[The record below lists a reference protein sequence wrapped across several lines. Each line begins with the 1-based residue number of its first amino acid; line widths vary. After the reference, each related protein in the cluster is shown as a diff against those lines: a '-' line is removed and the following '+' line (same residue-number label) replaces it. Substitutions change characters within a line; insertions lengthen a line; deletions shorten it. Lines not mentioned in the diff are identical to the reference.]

1 MTTPTLPERLLSTGS
16 ATVHEAQ
23 GRRGSLGAS
32 IHPVWP
38 GAAAAGPCRTVALR
52 IGDNRAVHIA
62 LEDARPGEILVAA
75 GVTAATFGFFGA
87 ILAEYARVQGIVG
100 LVTNL
105 AVRDVDA
112 LERLGFPVF
121 APNVCIQGTVKRD
134 PGRQQV
140 PVVIGPSV
148 IRPGDWI
155 VADGDGCVVVR
166 ADRVEEIAGA
176 AEAKM
181 AAEARAIDAIR
192 AGASTRDALGLA

>member
-1 MTTPTLPERLLSTGS
+1 MPLTLPERLLAAGS

-23 GRRGSLGAS
+23 GRRGALGPS
-32 IHPVWP
+32 IRPVWK

-62 LEDARPGEILVAA
+62 LEDVRPGEILVAA

-87 ILAEYARVQGIVG
+87 ILAEYALAQGVAG

-105 AVRDVDA
+105 GVRDVDS

-121 APNVCIQGTVKRD
+121 APSVCIQGTIKRD
-134 PGRQQV
+134 PGRHQV

-155 VADGDGCVVVR
+155 VGDVDGCVVVR
-166 ADRVEEIAGA
+166 ADRVEDVGAA
-176 AEAKM
+176 AEAKT
-181 AAEARAIDAIR
+181 AIEATAIDAIR